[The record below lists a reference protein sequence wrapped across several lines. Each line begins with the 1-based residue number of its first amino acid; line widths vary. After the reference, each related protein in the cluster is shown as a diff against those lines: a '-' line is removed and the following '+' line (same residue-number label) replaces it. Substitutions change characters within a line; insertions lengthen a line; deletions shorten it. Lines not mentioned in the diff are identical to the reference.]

1 MTAMSLNYRNGT
13 DMGRAGA
20 ERMNMKNKLYR
31 ALQIFTEGEGTG
43 TPGEPGGNDPGAG
56 SGTPTQTE
64 PLSFDDFLSQEGNQ
78 AEFDRRVQKAINTA
92 VSYAQK
98 KWQTMTDGKVSEAEK
113 MAQMNKEEKAEYRAA
128 QLEKEL
134 AELKRQ
140 NAITAMR
147 SEARKMLDEKG
158 INLPDDLI
166 QNIVAEDADTTKTN
180 VEAFAK
186 AYKEAVQA
194 AVKEALKGNTPQSS
208 RSDAKGITKEQILAV
223 KDRAERQKLMAE
235 NPELFARR

>member
-1 MTAMSLNYRNGT
+1 MTEINN
-13 DMGRAGA
+13 A
-20 ERMNMKNKLYR
+20 EMNVN
-31 ALQIFTEGEGTG
+31 
-43 TPGEPGGNDPGAG
+43 GNDSGKVVETNGNEGGAV
-56 SGTPTQTE
+56 SETKE
-64 PLSFDDFLSQEGNQ
+64 VSFDDFLSDPEHR
-78 AEFDRRVQKAINTA
+78 AEFDRRVQKSIKTA
-92 VSYAQK
+92 VANEQK
-98 KWQTMTDGKVSEAEK
+98 KWQNMTDDKVSEAEK

-147 SEARKMLDEKG
+147 SEARKMLDEQG

-194 AVKEALKGNTPQSS
+194 GIKEALKGNTPQAS

-235 NPELFARR
+235 HPELFARR

>member
-1 MTAMSLNYRNGT
+1 M
-13 DMGRAGA
+13 A
-20 ERMNMKNKLYR
+20 EINNAEMNVNS
-31 ALQIFTEGEGTG
+31 
-43 TPGEPGGNDPGAG
+43 NG
-56 SGTPTQTE
+56 SGEVVENNGNEGGAVSETKE
-64 PLSFDDFLSQEGNQ
+64 VSFDDFLKDPEHL
-78 AEFDRRVQKAINTA
+78 AEFDRRVQKSIKTAIANE
-92 VSYAQK
+92 QK
-98 KWQTMTDGKVSEAEK
+98 KWQNMTDDKVSEAEK

-134 AELKRQ
+134 AELKKQ

-147 SEARKMLDEKG
+147 SEARKMLDEQG
-158 INLPDDLI
+158 INLPDGLI

-194 AVKEALKGNTPQSS
+194 AVKEALKGNTPQAS

-223 KDRAERQKLMAE
+223 KDRSERQKLMAE
-235 NPELFARR
+235 HPELFARR

>member
-1 MTAMSLNYRNGT
+1 MTEINN
-13 DMGRAGA
+13 A
-20 ERMNMKNKLYR
+20 EMNVN
-31 ALQIFTEGEGTG
+31 
-43 TPGEPGGNDPGAG
+43 GNDSGEVVETNGNKGGAA
-56 SGTPTQTE
+56 SETKE
-64 PLSFDDFLSQEGNQ
+64 VSFDDFLKDPEHL
-78 AEFDRRVQKAINTA
+78 AEFDRRVQKSIKTA
-92 VSYAQK
+92 VANEQK
-98 KWQTMTDGKVSEAEK
+98 KWQNMTDDKVSEAEK

-140 NAITAMR
+140 NSITAMR
-147 SEARKMLDEKG
+147 SEARKMLDEQG

-194 AVKEALKGNTPQSS
+194 GVKEALKGNTPQAS
-208 RSDAKGITKEQILAV
+208 RSDAKGITKEQILTV
-223 KDRAERQKLMAE
+223 KDRSERQKLMAE
-235 NPELFARR
+235 HPELFARR

>member
-1 MTAMSLNYRNGT
+1 M
-13 DMGRAGA
+13 A
-20 ERMNMKNKLYR
+20 EINNAEMNVN
-31 ALQIFTEGEGTG
+31 
-43 TPGEPGGNDPGAG
+43 GNDSGEVVETNGNEGGAV
-56 SGTPTQTE
+56 SETKE
-64 PLSFDDFLSQEGNQ
+64 VSFDDFLKDPEHL
-78 AEFDRRVQKAINTA
+78 AEFDRRVQKSIKTAIANE
-92 VSYAQK
+92 QK
-98 KWQTMTDGKVSEAEK
+98 KWQNMTDDKVSEAEK

-147 SEARKMLDEKG
+147 SEARKMLDEQG

-194 AVKEALKGNTPQSS
+194 AVKEALKGNAPQAS

-223 KDRAERQKLMAE
+223 KDRSERQKLMAE
-235 NPELFARR
+235 HPELFARR

>member
-1 MTAMSLNYRNGT
+1 MAEINNAEMNANSNGS
-13 DMGRAGA
+13 
-20 ERMNMKNKLYR
+20 
-31 ALQIFTEGEGTG
+31 GEVV
-43 TPGEPGGNDPGAG
+43 ENNGNDGGAA
-56 SGTPTQTE
+56 SETKE
-64 PLSFDDFLSQEGNQ
+64 VSFDDFLNDPEHR
-78 AEFDRRVQKAINTA
+78 AEFDRRVQKSIKTAIANE
-92 VSYAQK
+92 QK
-98 KWQTMTDGKVSEAEK
+98 KWQNMTDDKVSEAEK

-147 SEARKMLDEKG
+147 SEARKMLDEQG

-194 AVKEALKGNTPQSS
+194 AVKEALKGNTPQAS
-208 RSDAKGITKEQILAV
+208 RSDTKGITKEQILAV
-223 KDRAERQKLMAE
+223 KDRSERQKLMAE
-235 NPELFARR
+235 HPELFARR

>member
-1 MTAMSLNYRNGT
+1 MTEINN
-13 DMGRAGA
+13 A
-20 ERMNMKNKLYR
+20 EMNVN
-31 ALQIFTEGEGTG
+31 
-43 TPGEPGGNDPGAG
+43 GNDSGEVVETNGNEGGAV
-56 SGTPTQTE
+56 SETKE
-64 PLSFDDFLSQEGNQ
+64 VSFDDFLSDPEHR
-78 AEFDRRVQKAINTA
+78 AEFDRRVQKSIKTA
-92 VSYAQK
+92 VANEQK
-98 KWQTMTDGKVSEAEK
+98 KWQNMTDDKVSEAEK

-147 SEARKMLDEKG
+147 SEARKMLDEQG

-194 AVKEALKGNTPQSS
+194 GIKEALKGNTPQAS

-235 NPELFARR
+235 HPELFARR

>member
-1 MTAMSLNYRNGT
+1 MTEINNAEMSANSN
-13 DMGRAGA
+13 
-20 ERMNMKNKLYR
+20 
-31 ALQIFTEGEGTG
+31 
-43 TPGEPGGNDPGAG
+43 G
-56 SGTPTQTE
+56 SGEVIETNGNEGGTVSETKAV
-64 PLSFDDFLSQEGNQ
+64 SFDDFLKDPDNL
-78 AEFDRRVQKAINTA
+78 AEFDRRVQRSIKTA
-92 VSYAQK
+92 VANEQK
-98 KWQTMTDGKVSEAEK
+98 KWQNMTDDKVSEAEK

-147 SEARKMLDEKG
+147 SEARKMLDEQG

-186 AYKEAVQA
+186 A
-194 AVKEALKGNTPQSS
+194 
-208 RSDAKGITKEQILAV
+208 
-223 KDRAERQKLMAE
+223 
-235 NPELFARR
+235 

>member
-1 MTAMSLNYRNGT
+1 MTEINN
-13 DMGRAGA
+13 A
-20 ERMNMKNKLYR
+20 EMNVN
-31 ALQIFTEGEGTG
+31 
-43 TPGEPGGNDPGAG
+43 GNDSGEVVETNGNKGGAA
-56 SGTPTQTE
+56 SETKE
-64 PLSFDDFLSQEGNQ
+64 VSFDDFLKDPEHL
-78 AEFDRRVQKAINTA
+78 AEFDRGVQKSIKTA
-92 VSYAQK
+92 VANEQK
-98 KWQTMTDGKVSEAEK
+98 KWQNMTDDKVSEAEK

-140 NAITAMR
+140 NSITAMR
-147 SEARKMLDEKG
+147 SEARKMLDEQG

-194 AVKEALKGNTPQSS
+194 GVKEALKGNTPQAS
-208 RSDAKGITKEQILAV
+208 RSDAKGITKEQILTV
-223 KDRAERQKLMAE
+223 KDRSERQKLMAE
-235 NPELFARR
+235 HPELFARR

>member
-1 MTAMSLNYRNGT
+1 M
-13 DMGRAGA
+13 A
-20 ERMNMKNKLYR
+20 EINNAEMNAN
-31 ALQIFTEGEGTG
+31 
-43 TPGEPGGNDPGAG
+43 GNDSGEVIENNGNDGGAV
-56 SGTPTQTE
+56 SETKE
-64 PLSFDDFLSQEGNQ
+64 MSFDDFLKDPDHL
-78 AEFDRRVQKAINTA
+78 AEFDRRVQKSIKTAIANE
-92 VSYAQK
+92 QK
-98 KWQTMTDGKVSEAEK
+98 KWQNMTNDKVSEAEK

-147 SEARKMLDEKG
+147 SEARKMLDEQG

-194 AVKEALKGNTPQSS
+194 AVKEALKGNTPQAS
-208 RSDAKGITKEQILAV
+208 RSETKGITKEQILAV
-223 KDRAERQKLMAE
+223 KDRSERQKLMAE
-235 NPELFARR
+235 HPELFARR

>member
-1 MTAMSLNYRNGT
+1 MKKLSGKHFPAAVLKEVNDNMAM
-13 DMGRAGA
+13 
-20 ERMNMKNKLYR
+20 EE
-31 ALQIFTEGEGTG
+31 LQ
-43 TPGEPGGNDPGAG
+43 
-56 SGTPTQTE
+56 QV
-64 PLSFDDFLSQEGNQ
+64 QE
-78 AEFDRRVQKAINTA
+78 
-92 VSYAQK
+92 
-98 KWQTMTDGKVSEAEK
+98 
-113 MAQMNKEEKAEYRAA
+113 
-128 QLEKEL
+128 LEKEL

>member
-1 MTAMSLNYRNGT
+1 
-13 DMGRAGA
+13 
-20 ERMNMKNKLYR
+20 
-31 ALQIFTEGEGTG
+31 
-43 TPGEPGGNDPGAG
+43 
-56 SGTPTQTE
+56 
-64 PLSFDDFLSQEGNQ
+64 
-78 AEFDRRVQKAINTA
+78 
-92 VSYAQK
+92 
-98 KWQTMTDGKVSEAEK
+98 MTDDKVSEAEK

-147 SEARKMLDEKG
+147 SEARKMLDEQG

-194 AVKEALKGNTPQSS
+194 GVKEALKGNTPQAS
-208 RSDAKGITKEQILAV
+208 RSDTKGITKEQILAV
-223 KDRAERQKLMAE
+223 KDRSERQKLMAE
-235 NPELFARR
+235 HPELFARR